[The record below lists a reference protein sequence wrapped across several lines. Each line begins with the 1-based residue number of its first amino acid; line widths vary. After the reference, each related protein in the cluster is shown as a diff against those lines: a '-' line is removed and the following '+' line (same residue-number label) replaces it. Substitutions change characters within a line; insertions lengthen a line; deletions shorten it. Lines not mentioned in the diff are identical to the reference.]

1 MSRKIDKELFE
12 EMESL
17 GDIIAW
23 LENRNADEGKSP
35 QSFVVDEKTLK
46 EWLKKPTLEQ
56 ARSWL
61 KKKPPLRH
69 NPA

>member
-17 GDIIAW
+17 GDIIEW
-23 LENRNADEGKSP
+23 LENRNADEGKSS
-35 QSFVVDEKTLK
+35 QSLVVDEKALK

-61 KKKPPLRH
+61 KKKPSA
-69 NPA
+69 PA

>member
-1 MSRKIDKELFE
+1 MSRQIDKKLFE

-23 LENRNADEGKSP
+23 LENRNADDGKSP
-35 QSFVVDEKTLK
+35 QSFVVDEKALK

-61 KKKPPLRH
+61 KKKPS
-69 NPA
+69 AAV

>member
-1 MSRKIDKELFE
+1 MSRQIDKKLFE

-23 LENRNADEGKSP
+23 LENRNADDGESP
-35 QSFVVDEKTLK
+35 QSFVVDEKALK

-61 KKKPPLRH
+61 KKKPS
-69 NPA
+69 AAV

>member
-17 GDIIAW
+17 GDIIEW
-23 LENRNADEGKSP
+23 LENRNADVEKQP
-35 QSFVVDEKTLK
+35 QSFAIDEKALK
-46 EWLKKPTLEQ
+46 EWLEKPTLEQ

-61 KKKPPLRH
+61 KKKPSAPV
-69 NPA
+69 

>member
-1 MSRKIDKELFE
+1 MIRQAEKELLE

-17 GDIIAW
+17 GDIIEW
-23 LENRNADEGKSP
+23 LENRNSDQGKKL
-35 QSFVVDEKTLK
+35 QSYAVDEKALK

-61 KKKPPLRH
+61 KKKPS
-69 NPA
+69 ATV

>member
-1 MSRKIDKELFE
+1 MSRKIDKELFD

-23 LENRNADEGKSP
+23 LESRNADEGKST
-35 QSFVVDEKTLK
+35 QSFVVDEKALK

-61 KKKPPLRH
+61 KKNPPLRH
-69 NPA
+69 KPA

>member
-1 MSRKIDKELFE
+1 MSRKIDKEIFE

-17 GDIIAW
+17 GDIIEW
-23 LENRNADEGKSP
+23 LENRNAGEGKNP
-35 QSFVVDEKTLK
+35 QSLVIDDKALK

-61 KKKPPLRH
+61 KKKSSPSL
-69 NPA
+69 

>member
-1 MSRKIDKELFE
+1 MSRKLDKELFE

-17 GDIIAW
+17 GDIIEW
-23 LENRNADEGKSP
+23 LENRNAGEGKSP
-35 QSFVVDEKTLK
+35 QSLVIDEKALK

-61 KKKPPLRH
+61 KKKPSS
-69 NPA
+69 PA